1 MCPANGDLGGTAGL
15 LGEKSGSWAG
25 RQKLGGAGHPRDEH
39 FNDARR
45 VGLPGVALRLSGGM
59 SVPPTA

>member
-1 MCPANGDLGGTAGL
+1 MCPANGDLSGTAGL
-15 LGEKSGSWAG
+15 LGRKVGLVGGAP
-25 RQKLGGAGHPRDEH
+25 KLGGAGHPRDEH